1 MFCAYDLET
10 KTTFTL
16 KLNLGKFLNQ
26 TRQKLEND
34 MKDAMRSKDQL
45 KLSTIRMIRSEILNK
60 DKESGEDINEDAVI
74 KILESMLKKREEAES
89 QYREAERIDLA
100 DKEKE
105 ESIFI
110 KSYLPEQMTDEE
122 IQSEVERVV
131 SEQNAN
137 SIKDI
142 GKVMPILTKELAGR
156 ANGSRISNIV
166 KNLLNS

>member
-1 MFCAYDLET
+1 M
-10 KTTFTL
+10 
-16 KLNLGKFLNQ
+16 NQ

>member
-156 ANGSRISNIV
+156 AND
-166 KNLLNS
+166 

>member
-1 MFCAYDLET
+1 M
-10 KTTFTL
+10 
-16 KLNLGKFLNQ
+16 NQ

-34 MKDAMRSKDQL
+34 MKDAMRSKEQL

-166 KNLLNS
+166 KDLLNS

>member
-1 MFCAYDLET
+1 
-10 KTTFTL
+10 
-16 KLNLGKFLNQ
+16 LNQ

-34 MKDAMRSKDQL
+34 MKDAMRSKEQL

-166 KNLLNS
+166 KDLLNS

>member
-1 MFCAYDLET
+1 MS
-10 KTTFTL
+10 
-16 KLNLGKFLNQ
+16 Q

-60 DKESGEDINEDAVI
+60 DKENGKEIDEDTII

-89 QYREAERIDLA
+89 QFRDAGREDLA

-105 ESIFI
+105 EAILI
-110 KSYLPEQMTDEE
+110 KDYLPEQMTDEE
-122 IQSEVERVV
+122 IQSVAESVV
-131 SEQNAN
+131 SEQNA
-137 SIKDI
+137 SSMKDI
-142 GKVMPILTKELAGR
+142 GKVMAILTKELAGR

-166 KNLLNS
+166 KNILNS

>member
-1 MFCAYDLET
+1 MS
-10 KTTFTL
+10 
-16 KLNLGKFLNQ
+16 Q
-26 TRQKLEND
+26 TRQKLEDD
-34 MKDAMRSKDQL
+34 MKVAMRSKDQL

-105 ESIFI
+105 ESNFI
-110 KSYLPEQMTDEE
+110 KNYLPEQMTDEE
-122 IQSEVERVV
+122 IQSVVERVV
-131 SEQNAN
+131 SEQNA
-137 SIKDI
+137 SSMKDI

-166 KNLLNS
+166 KQLLNS

>member
-1 MFCAYDLET
+1 M
-10 KTTFTL
+10 
-16 KLNLGKFLNQ
+16 NQ

-34 MKDAMRSKDQL
+34 MKNAMRSKEQL

-60 DKESGEDINEDAVI
+60 DKESGEEIKEDSII
-74 KILESMLKKREEAES
+74 KILESMLKKRKEAET
-89 QYREAERIDLA
+89 QYRDAGRVDLA

-110 KSYLPEQMTDEE
+110 KDYLPEQITDAE
-122 IQSEVERVV
+122 IQSVAERVV
-131 SEQNAN
+131 SEQNA
-137 SIKDI
+137 SSMKDI

-166 KNLLNS
+166 KTLLNS

>member
-1 MFCAYDLET
+1 VFCAYDLET

>member
-1 MFCAYDLET
+1 M
-10 KTTFTL
+10 
-16 KLNLGKFLNQ
+16 NQ

-142 GKVMPILTKELAGR
+142 GKVMPILSKELAGR

>member
-10 KTTFTL
+10 KTTLTL

-34 MKDAMRSKDQL
+34 MKDAMRSKEQL

-166 KNLLNS
+166 KDLLNS

>member
-1 MFCAYDLET
+1 
-10 KTTFTL
+10 
-16 KLNLGKFLNQ
+16 LNQ

>member
-1 MFCAYDLET
+1 VFCAYDLET

-156 ANGSRISNIV
+156 ANGSRI
-166 KNLLNS
+166 

>member
-1 MFCAYDLET
+1 
-10 KTTFTL
+10 
-16 KLNLGKFLNQ
+16 LNQ

-142 GKVMPILTKELAGR
+142 GKVMPILSKELAGR

>member
-1 MFCAYDLET
+1 MS
-10 KTTFTL
+10 
-16 KLNLGKFLNQ
+16 Q

-60 DKESGEDINEDAVI
+60 DKENGKEIDEDAII
-74 KILESMLKKREEAES
+74 KILENMLKKREEAES
-89 QYREAERIDLA
+89 QFRDAGREDLA

-110 KSYLPEQMTDEE
+110 KNYLPEQMTDEE
-122 IQSEVERVV
+122 IQSVAESVV
-131 SEQNAN
+131 SEQNA
-137 SIKDI
+137 SSMKDI

-166 KNLLNS
+166 KNILNG